1 MSDIILSTLNAR
13 YVHCALSLRCLQANL
28 NELQAQSEICE
39 FVVNRPI
46 TEVVEALLAKRP
58 KMILVSVYIWNVAK
72 TLTLLRALKEAA
84 PEVWLVLGGPEVSYS
99 PLFPGIEEAADYIV
113 TGEGEITGYQL
124 CRRLMDGDPP
134 SKKFLVGEQ
143 EDVSTTRMPYDLYSD
158 NDVTHRIIYVE
169 TSRGCPYRCEYC
181 LSSLDRQVRFFPL
194 EDLLAGFQQLLDR
207 GVLLFKLLDRTFN
220 TKIER
225 AVSIL
230 EFFLKNW
237 RPGLTIHCELIPD
250 RIPDPLKT
258 CFQKFPAGTLQFE
271 VGVQT
276 FNQEVLDRIQR
287 AQIAEKVETN
297 IAWLCAH
304 SGAVIHADLIFG
316 LPGENLES
324 IQDSF
329 NRLVRLAPDQI
340 QLNLL
345 KLLKGTPIARHTQ
358 PFEMVYAESPP
369 FEIQQTSTIDR
380 ACMQR
385 LLEFSRVWTLFH
397 NQEKLKTSLPYIWQD
412 AEDPFDAFMAFTRY
426 IKKHC
431 GKLYGIPLSQQAL
444 LLNDWLTLHC
454 FDAQRAKQRLLADY
468 ADEGRRKIPMA
479 LRG

>member
-1 MSDIILSTLNAR
+1 
-13 YVHCALSLRCLQANL
+13 LQANL
-28 NELQAQSEICE
+28 NELQARSEICE

-46 TEVVEALLAKRP
+46 AEVVESLLSRRP
-58 KMILVSVYIWNVAK
+58 KLILVSVYIWNVEK
-72 TLTLLRALKEAA
+72 TLVLLRGLREAA
-84 PEVWLVLGGPEVSYS
+84 PEVTLILGGPEVSYS

-124 CRRLMDGDPP
+124 CRRRLDGDPP
-134 SKKFLVGEQ
+134 STKFLVGEQ
-143 EDVSTTRMPYDLYSD
+143 ADVTTTRMPYDLYTE

-194 EDLLAGFQQLLDR
+194 EEMLAGFQQLLDR

-220 TKIER
+220 TKIDR

-230 EFFLKNW
+230 EFFLNNW

-250 RIPDPLKT
+250 RIPDALKA

-271 VGVQT
+271 VGVQS

-287 AQIAEKVETN
+287 AQIAEKVEAN
-297 IAWLCAH
+297 IAWLCAE
-304 SGAVIHADLIFG
+304 SGAVVHADLIFG
-316 LPGENLES
+316 LPGEKLES

-345 KLLKGTPIARHTQ
+345 KLLKGTPIARHTET
-358 PFEMVYAESPP
+358 FGMVYDTQPP
-369 FEIQQTSTIDR
+369 FEIQETSTIDR
-380 ACMQR
+380 DCMQSLR
-385 LLEFSRVWTLFH
+385 EFSRVWTLFH
-397 NQEKLKTSLPYIWQD
+397 NQEKLKTSLPFIWQD
-412 AEDPFDAFMAFTRY
+412 AEDPFDAFMDFTRY
-426 IKKHC
+426 IKKQC
-431 GKLYGIPLSQQAL
+431 GKLYGIPLSKQAL
-444 LLNDWLTLHC
+444 LLNDYLTLNC
-454 FDAQRAKQRLLADY
+454 FDTQRAKQSLLADY
-468 ADEGRRKIPMA
+468 SDAGRRKIPGI
-479 LRG
+479 LRV